1 MQGEEHLP
9 GELGSSRH
17 GQGAAQQGL
26 AEGAAAARNWENQPG
41 SQLLS
46 SALSGSDPY
55 LNKRLSLF
63 SSFCM

>member
-26 AEGAAAARNWENQPG
+26 AEGAAAARN
-41 SQLLS
+41 
-46 SALSGSDPY
+46 
-55 LNKRLSLF
+55 
-63 SSFCM
+63 